1 MSCARYHCDSQRRQG
16 REGACAAANCQRRC
30 TSRDI
35 ILRSPAA
42 CTANHELSGSS
53 SAPTRASRRVGRRNQ
68 PARRD
73 TLAARMSKAQHCSQR
88 HAESRQGRVR
98 ASAGANP
105 RIPPGSITSAA
116 QSFIR
121 SASSE
126 DSPCFALF
134 SLCLRGV
141 ETWRAPRYVWSLLCY
156 RCFGVRGLDRGS
168 YVPFARRPTYR
179 CSVRPSRLAS
189 VRSLF
194 LCFAIG
200 CSLRVRRGSVRAW
213 SSCSRPADAARQH
226 LLALQ
231 SSTGVPTGWRSTA
244 GPCAGPFLAIFDLCL
259 AK

>member
-16 REGACAAANCQRRC
+16 REGACAAASCQRRC

-73 TLAARMSKAQHCSQR
+73 TLAARMSKAQHCIQR

-105 RIPPGSITSAA
+105 RMPPGSITSAA

-134 SLCLRGV
+134 DLCLRQRRNRLMWVKARGV
-141 ETWRAPRYVWSLLCY
+141 TEKPLPLTSAQSCPQGLGGPRLVAREKGRPFMLLEGYWRPKLTSPAGMASH
-156 RCFGVRGLDRGS
+156 
-168 YVPFARRPTYR
+168 RPY
-179 CSVRPSRLAS
+179 RPSLSDR
-189 VRSLF
+189 
-194 LCFAIG
+194 
-200 CSLRVRRGSVRAW
+200 
-213 SSCSRPADAARQH
+213 
-226 LLALQ
+226 
-231 SSTGVPTGWRSTA
+231 TGWRVRARVRARAARMALIPRPQSA
-244 GPCAGPFLAIFDLCL
+244 HR
-259 AK
+259 